1 MTPTKLLTFCALC
14 LLIFATS
21 CKDDEIPDVPVQPE
35 LITTLT
41 YTLTPEGGGD
51 AVVLSFQDLDDD
63 GPIEPVIQNGTLQNN
78 VTYNGE
84 LTFLN
89 ESVDPSEDITE
100 EVAEEDEE
108 HQVFFVTNNDYL
120 AVTYDDVDSGG
131 NPVGLSSSLTTS
143 QTGTTDLTI
152 TLRHEPNKAGENVSA
167 GDITNAGG
175 ETDIEVTFNV
185 EIE

>member
-1 MTPTKLLTFCALC
+1 MTPTKLLFFSSIFV
-14 LLIFATS
+14 LLFASS

-63 GPIEPVIQNGTLQNN
+63 GPIVPVIQNGTLQNN

-89 ESVDPSEDITE
+89 ESIDPIENITE
-100 EVAEEDEE
+100 EVEAEDEE
-108 HQVFFVTNNDYL
+108 HQVFFAPNNDFL
-120 AVTYDDVDSGG
+120 AVVYDDIDSEN
-131 NPVGLSSSLTTS
+131 NPVGLSSKLTTS

>member
-14 LLIFATS
+14 LLVFATS
-21 CKDDEIPDVPVQPE
+21 CKDDEIVDPPVQPE

-63 GPIEPVIQNGTLQNN
+63 GPMAPVIQNGTLENGT
-78 VTYNGE
+78 TYNGE

-89 ESVDPSEDITE
+89 ESIDPSENITE
-100 EVAEEDEE
+100 EIEAEDEE
-108 HQVFFVTNNDYL
+108 HQVFFTTNNDFIT
-120 AVTYDDVDSGG
+120 VTYDDMDSEN
-131 NPVGLSSSLTTS
+131 NPVGLSSKLTTS
-143 QTGTTDLTI
+143 QIGTTDLTI

-175 ETDIEVTFNV
+175 ETDIEVTFDV

>member
-1 MTPTKLLTFCALC
+1 MTPTKLLFFSSIFV
-14 LLIFATS
+14 LLFASS
-21 CKDDEIPDVPVQPE
+21 CKDDEIPEVPVQPE

-63 GPIEPVIQNGTLQNN
+63 GPIAPITQNGTLQNTT
-78 VTYNGE
+78 TYNGV

-89 ESVDPSEDITE
+89 ESVDPSENITE
-100 EVAEEDEE
+100 EVEAEDEE
-108 HQVFFVTNNDYL
+108 HQVFFVTNNDF
-120 AVTYDDVDSGG
+120 VTVAYDDTDSDG
-131 NPVGLSSSLTTS
+131 NPIGLSSKLTTS

-152 TLRHEPNKAGENVSA
+152 TLRHEPNKAGENVST